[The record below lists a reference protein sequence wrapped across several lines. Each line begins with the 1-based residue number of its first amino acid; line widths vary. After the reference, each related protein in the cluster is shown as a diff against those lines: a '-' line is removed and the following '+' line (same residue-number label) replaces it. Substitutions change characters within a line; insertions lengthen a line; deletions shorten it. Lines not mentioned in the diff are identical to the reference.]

1 MNNKKNKVEVENDCV
16 QFPPV
21 FTYTSANAIFV
32 RCKTSDAR
40 RYHIKINFRDIVS
53 IQADKD
59 MCQIHTTNGVF
70 TVLATLTD
78 VSDCLPPDMFA
89 RINWHEVLNLSLV
102 DSIDVR
108 ILYIGKSTY
117 FVDRMF
123 ADTVMQ
129 SFHMISQDSACLL
142 EPASYYDSVFIR
154 VTEKFQRVR
163 INEIQW
169 IESYHNYCDIYTT
182 GTSRPYCCLISLATW
197 QKILP
202 QKHFMR
208 LHRSVI
214 VNVNHVDAIQ
224 TGKVYYRD
232 IPSRFQGHKGVK
244 SPRFSISYKG
254 GKVANDFQ
262 SGRKAEKSD
271 IQVPILSELME
282 KHALQPENFLTHKI
296 LRTFALARTSE
307 GRCKDTRRQSSDH
320 PTSKCPSTQAYKR
333 EY

>member
-142 EPASYYDSVFIR
+142 EPVSYYDSVFIR

-182 GTSRPYCCLISLATW
+182 ETSRPYCCLISLATW

-224 TGKVYYRD
+224 TGKVY
-232 IPSRFQGHKGVK
+232 IQGHSFEVSRTQRRKIPKIFHLIQRRK
-244 SPRFSISYKG
+244 S
-254 GKVANDFQ
+254 GKRLPKWQ
-262 SGRKAEKSD
+262 KS
-271 IQVPILSELME
+271 
-282 KHALQPENFLTHKI
+282 
-296 LRTFALARTSE
+296 
-307 GRCKDTRRQSSDH
+307 
-320 PTSKCPSTQAYKR
+320 
-333 EY
+333 

>member
-1 MNNKKNKVEVENDCV
+1 MVETVH
-16 QFPPV
+16 P
-21 FTYTSANAIFV
+21 
-32 RCKTSDAR
+32 KL
-40 RYHIKINFRDIVS
+40 
-53 IQADKD
+53 ADKSL
-59 MCQIHTTNGVF
+59 CTGCGACANGCGKGAIHMLPDREGFLYPTVTDACIVCGHCTHICPVLKQREPRAEPEAFAAWSLDDSIRENSTAGGVF
-70 TVLATLTD
+70 TVLATLED

-89 RINWHEVLNLSLV
+89 RIRWDEVLNLSLV

-224 TGKVYYRD
+224 TGKVY
-232 IPSRFQGHKGVK
+232 IQGHSFEVSRTQRRKIPKVFHLIQRRK
-244 SPRFSISYKG
+244 S
-254 GKVANDFQ
+254 GKRLPKWQ
-262 SGRKAEKSD
+262 KS
-271 IQVPILSELME
+271 
-282 KHALQPENFLTHKI
+282 
-296 LRTFALARTSE
+296 
-307 GRCKDTRRQSSDH
+307 
-320 PTSKCPSTQAYKR
+320 
-333 EY
+333 